1 MKTTKTLFTAL
12 ICSFVF
18 SLTAP
23 SSISFGGR
31 PFFSSD
37 VYAASVDAAPPEIS
51 PASHSIIWKYKTVN
65 GVLYKRKYNQ
75 TTKQW
80 IGKWIKA

>member
-31 PFFSSD
+31 PFFLQMFMQLQLMLHLQK
-37 VYAASVDAAPPEIS
+37 SVRLRTLLFGNIR
-51 PASHSIIWKYKTVN
+51 
-65 GVLYKRKYNQ
+65 L
-75 TTKQW
+75 
-80 IGKWIKA
+80 

>member
-18 SLTAP
+18 GLTAP
-23 SSISFGGR
+23 SSI
-31 PFFSSD
+31 FFDDHPVFPSD
-37 VYAASVDAAPPEIS
+37 VYAASADAAPPEIS
-51 PASHSIIWKYKTVN
+51 PASHSIIWKYKTIN

-80 IGKWIKA
+80 IGKWIKL